1 MCTRMCY
8 IDFYIYGFHFEGS
21 CLLHLFFS
29 IKIALAREPHV
40 VCLLC
45 LPPMSYI
52 VLDTQHVIN
61 KG

>member
-1 MCTRMCY
+1 MCY
-8 IDFYIYGFHFEGS
+8 INFCIYKFHFKGS

-29 IKIALAREPHV
+29 IKITLAHEPYV
-40 VCLLC
+40 VCHVC
-45 LPPMSYI
+45 LPPMSNI